1 MALRQMEPTMVQV
14 GGMDFYIT
22 PFAAFK
28 AANLTGEL
36 ASVLTPLLGAL
47 APLAKEN
54 DLMDV
59 DAGKAASA
67 MASCTAISGDK
78 LEKLTRKL
86 LLGGHVVAEVLNQN
100 GEKETVR
107 LDSDLADELFCGDVQ
122 DLFVLC
128 FHVIRL
134 NFNGFFKK
142 LSTLSGKGKEKG
154 GEAGEEPAE
163 PTETE
168 KAGEDPVET
177 EPEGLKEMA
186 MKTLRRIL

>member
-22 PFAAFK
+22 PFAALK

-54 DLMDV
+54 DLMDM

-67 MASCTAISGDK
+67 MANCTDISGDK
-78 LEKLTRKL
+78 LERLTRKL
-86 LLGGHVVAEVLNQN
+86 LLGGHVVAEVPNQY

-142 LSTLSGKGKEKG
+142 LSTLSGKGREKD
-154 GEAGEEPAE
+154 GETGEEPTEPEKAGEEP
-163 PTETE
+163 
-168 KAGEDPVET
+168 VET
-177 EPEGLKEMA
+177 GTEGLRGMA
-186 MKTLRRIL
+186 RKTLRRIL